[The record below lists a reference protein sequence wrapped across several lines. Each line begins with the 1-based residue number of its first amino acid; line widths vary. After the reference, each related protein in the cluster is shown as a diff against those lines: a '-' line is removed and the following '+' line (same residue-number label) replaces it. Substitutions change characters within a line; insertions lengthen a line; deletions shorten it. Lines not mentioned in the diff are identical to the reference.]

1 MGKQDDLKRAAAEAA
16 YEYVNDGEYLG
27 VGTGSTVNHFID
39 VLAERKPYIPG
50 CVSSSKAS
58 TERLRTAGFDVID
71 LNSAGELGVYIDGA
85 DETNEHLELIKG
97 GGGALTREKIIAS
110 ASRTFICMVDG
121 SKQVDLLGRFPL
133 PVEVIEM
140 GRSSVAR
147 ALVKLGGEPE
157 LRNGFVSDNGNPILD
172 VYNLEIMNPIELE
185 DTINAIPGVVTV
197 GLFARRPADVL
208 IVAAEGG
215 VQTHKR

>member
-1 MGKQDDLKRAAAEAA
+1 MSKQDELKRAAAEAA
-16 YEYVNDGEYLG
+16 YAYVNDNEYLG

-39 VLAERKPYIPG
+39 VLAERKPDIPG

-58 TERLRTAGFDVID
+58 TERLRAAGFDVVD
-71 LNSAGELGVYIDGA
+71 LNSAGELGVYVDGA
-85 DETNEHLELIKG
+85 DEANSHLELIKG
-97 GGGALTREKIIAS
+97 GGGALTREKIIAG
-110 ASRTFICMVDG
+110 ASRTFVCMVDG
-121 SKQVDLLGRFPL
+121 SKRVDLLGRFPL

-157 LRNGFVSDNGNPILD
+157 LRHGFVSDNGHPILD
-172 VYNLEIMNPIELE
+172 VYNLEILNPIELE
-185 DTINAIPGVVTV
+185 DAINALPGVVTV

-208 IVAAEGG
+208 LVAADTG
-215 VQTHKR
+215 VETHER